1 MNFTLYLVKAKIS
14 IYFLILVGKIAKER
28 DIEITYYIID
38 LLGSLR
44 LFKVDLNRFKS
55 PKVHIYM
62 AYKCYQFFIIF

>member
-14 IYFLILVGKIAKER
+14 IYFLILVEKIAKER

-44 LFKVDLNRFKS
+44 LFKVDLNMENIHLQRYIS
-55 PKVHIYM
+55 YL
-62 AYKCYQFFIIF
+62 YGL

>member
-28 DIEITYYIID
+28 DIEITYYITD

-44 LFKVDLNRFKS
+44 LFKVDLNMENIHPQRYIS
-55 PKVHIYM
+55 YL
-62 AYKCYQFFIIF
+62 YGL